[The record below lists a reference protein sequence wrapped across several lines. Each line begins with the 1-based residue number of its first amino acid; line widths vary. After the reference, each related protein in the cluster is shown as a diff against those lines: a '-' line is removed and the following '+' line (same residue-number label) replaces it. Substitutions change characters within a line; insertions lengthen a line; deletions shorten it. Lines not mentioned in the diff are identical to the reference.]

1 MVLHPYNY
9 NSYYAEDNETPK
21 IIAVKLGL
29 DVKDLVAINKIEYK
43 GFQQH
48 SKLMTRTKLIVPY
61 DGSSKKRKRST
72 ILVPADEMAAVFKTL
87 KKLDSERYFALPVTD
102 EIAPLYSKIILTP
115 MDFLTMRKRFEAG
128 EYADFAALREDFS
141 LVCRNAVIY
150 NEPESEFSAIARNM
164 FEEGMALLDEVAIR
178 FGGQGASSTFA
189 RATKKKAGTASTNST
204 KLRFWPNSKRHHALP
219 RLAEAAG
226 GGLRQVP
233 PFSVK
238 EVDANGCSPV
248 TDLHYSSGMSFGP
261 SYDSMRANQDARSGS
276 SLAYG
281 VDRTP
286 SEWRTDHGKV
296 ASFSYL
302 QHAASVIGT
311 VRRLQTPI
319 ADLWAQNE
327 ALSAANTL
335 PSALKR
341 AAGADD
347 SVASVDACSGT
358 SGAGAAAGAAA
369 GAGAGAAPPATP
381 LAASGVPPLA
391 PPPDDESAANASTIQ
406 QLIKLRTARMGSQKP
421 WLVTE
426 AECHG
431 AARMRRNLLAL
442 IKSSAE
448 GPGGL
453 ITDEYVR
460 ELIGADEFDPK

>member
-1 MVLHPYNY
+1 
-9 NSYYAEDNETPK
+9 
-21 IIAVKLGL
+21 
-29 DVKDLVAINKIEYK
+29 
-43 GFQQH
+43 
-48 SKLMTRTKLIVPY
+48 
-61 DGSSKKRKRST
+61 
-72 ILVPADEMAAVFKTL
+72 
-87 KKLDSERYFALPVTD
+87 
-102 EIAPLYSKIILTP
+102 
-115 MDFLTMRKRFEAG
+115 MRKRFEAG

-178 FGGQGASSTFA
+178 FGGADALNDLDDDDDDGGGGSFADGDDSDAQGQGASSTFA

-347 SVASVDACSGT
+347 SVASVDARSGT
-358 SGAGAAAGAAA
+358 SGAGAGAGAAA

-460 ELIGADEFDPK
+460 ELIGAEEFDPK